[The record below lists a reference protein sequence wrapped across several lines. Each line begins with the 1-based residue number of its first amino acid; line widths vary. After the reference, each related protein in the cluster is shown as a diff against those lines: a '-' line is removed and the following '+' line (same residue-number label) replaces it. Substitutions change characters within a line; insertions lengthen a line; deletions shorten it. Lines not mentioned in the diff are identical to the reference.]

1 MCPMNA
7 KVADVTTDRLC
18 EKLALEL
25 AADRSADDYLCIA
38 SRTAL
43 QHDADVSQKAQK
55 RISYG
60 HEFRVVVSGSMRVT
74 TAAGVVALSPRQLLL
89 LGPDVTREDAP
100 GDVSRPYVVG
110 WCWISKSLAM
120 LGQTQYSPPAALKVG
135 PIARLFG
142 RADLESIASII
153 FGELEGKELGW
164 EQSVRGLLTHLST
177 VLVRRLRRGTVVHP
191 SPSPMVATDT
201 RSWDAVR
208 SALQY
213 CEANMY
219 EPIRLS
225 DVATAVGYSSTYLSR
240 LVSAHLGRSLFEY
253 VRDARM
259 QEGRW
264 LLKSTNMS
272 ISEIAYS
279 MGYRD
284 HSYFT
289 HYFTRSMGCSPRT
302 YRRRFREP

>member
-1 MCPMNA
+1 MCPVNSKA
-7 KVADVTTDRLC
+7 ANVKTDRLC

-25 AADRSADDYLCIA
+25 AADRSANDYLCIA
-38 SRTAL
+38 PRTAL
-43 QHDADVSQKAQK
+43 QREADLSQKAQK
-55 RISYG
+55 RISHG

-74 TAAGVVALSPRQLLL
+74 TAAGVVDLLPGQLLFL
-89 LGPDVTREDAP
+89 RPGVPREDVL
-100 GDVSRPYVVG
+100 GDVSRPFVVG
-110 WCWISKSLAM
+110 WCWISKSVAM
-120 LGQTQYSPPAALKVG
+120 LGQTQYSPPSAVKVG
-135 PIARLFG
+135 PIVRLFG
-142 RADLESIASII
+142 RADLESIASVV
-153 FGELEGKELGW
+153 FDELEGKELGW

-213 CEANMY
+213 CDANMY

-264 LLKSTNMS
+264 FLKSTNMS

-284 HSYFT
+284 PSYFT
-289 HYFTRSMGCSPRT
+289 HSFTRSMGCSPRT